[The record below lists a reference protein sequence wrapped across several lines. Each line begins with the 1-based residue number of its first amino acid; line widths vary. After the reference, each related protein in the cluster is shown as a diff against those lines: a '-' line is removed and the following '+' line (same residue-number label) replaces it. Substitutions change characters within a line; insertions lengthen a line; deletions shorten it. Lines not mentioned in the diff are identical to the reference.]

1 MEEMKKKGLA
11 CAAKHFPG
19 DGSEERDQHLVMG
32 CNDLSCE
39 EWDET
44 YGKIYKGLIDDGA
57 LTVMV
62 GHIAQPA
69 YQKHFNPD
77 FPDRKSVV

>member
-1 MEEMKKKGLA
+1 MT
-11 CAAKHFPG
+11 
-19 DGSEERDQHLVMG
+19 SV
-32 CNDLSCE
+32 NNLSCE

-77 FPDRKSVV
+77 FPDKLVPATLSQSFFRGCFAVSLDSMD